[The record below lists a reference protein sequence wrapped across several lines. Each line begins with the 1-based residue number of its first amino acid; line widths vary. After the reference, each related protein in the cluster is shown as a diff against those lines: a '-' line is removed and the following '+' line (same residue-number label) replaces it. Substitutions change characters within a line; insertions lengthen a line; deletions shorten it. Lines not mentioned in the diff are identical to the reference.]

1 MRRVENAEAW
11 SAGRQGVALAKALWS
26 DAYWVGRHWGSCKGA
41 GGEQGLGL
49 NSTGSPGCRGH
60 QRDSLTCPPQEG
72 VLTVGEGPRQ
82 PEYTFPAGF
91 WASLLS
97 CLSQGLI
104 CHLPRAPLS
113 GVPHAPSILAWTE
126 AQGVPTP
133 TPAPTHH
140 PPMTA

>member
-26 DAYWVGRHWGSCKGA
+26 DAYWVGRHWGSCKGV

-72 VLTVGEGPRQ
+72 TLTGGPSTLFQ
-82 PEYTFPAGF
+82 
-91 WASLLS
+91 
-97 CLSQGLI
+97 QGSG
-104 CHLPRAPLS
+104 PLS
-113 GVPHAPSILAWTE
+113 Y
-126 AQGVPTP
+126 
-133 TPAPTHH
+133 PACPK
-140 PPMTA
+140 A